1 MLRSVLPLI
10 VTLVAVLALEA
21 RAQTQVT
28 SLSGALP
35 PEPEIGSFT
44 AVTNTVE
51 RHYDSEAFALGQRG
65 GRTFA
70 NEAVRA
76 LDASSASIRLD
87 DGTVLDVGPNS
98 EITLDSF
105 IYDPERGEQR
115 LSLRFLSGIVRFTTG
130 SMEKQAYEINTPVG
144 SLTIRGT
151 EFTLL
156 MEEALHLV
164 LNEGAITLELFGGEA
179 QDLDALDPERR
190 FLSVV
195 DGSFI
200 TLSDSDGALT
210 EAMNA
215 LELSFDRPNVHSSV
229 VSDYMTAFFSRVT
242 LETCSSGAL
251 CLFALERHFDRLCQI
266 GVLRAEARRSLARI
280 VAHVEK
286 RAGALNDPVDVYEI
300 LVESYAPI
308 RAEVDAFPVSYGD
321 ARSCGLPT
329 EENEAVQVTRVT
341 TQSGGSVKL
350 RIDEVGADNLT
361 PLQAVQWSSS
371 SSGGR
376 STSSDDGTTQRR
388 PADTNDDNQ
397 TPGNTVDPGN
407 QTPGNAVDPGT
418 TLTSPGLITPIQP
431 IQITPIEP
439 IQIAPIQI
447 APIIITPIS
456 PPTLTVGN

>member
-10 VTLVAVLALEA
+10 ATLVAVLALEA
-21 RAQTQVT
+21 RAQTQVA

-35 PEPEIGSFT
+35 PEPEIGAFT
-44 AVTNTVE
+44 AVMNTVE
-51 RHYDSEAFALGQRG
+51 RRYDDLPFALGERG
-65 GRTFA
+65 GRTYA

-76 LDASSASIRLD
+76 LEASSASIRLD

-164 LNEGAITLELFGGEA
+164 LNDGAITLSLFDGEE
-179 QDLDALDPERR
+179 QDLDARDPDRR

-195 DGSFI
+195 DGAFI
-200 TLSDSDGALT
+200 TVPDTDGALR

-215 LELSFDRPNVHSSV
+215 LEFTFDTPGVHSAV
-229 VSDYMTAFFSRVT
+229 VGDYMTAFFNRVT
-242 LETCSSGAL
+242 LETCARGDL

-286 RAGALNDPVDVYEI
+286 REGALNDPAGVSEI
-300 LVESYAPI
+300 LLESYAAI

-321 ARSCGLPT
+321 ARSCGSPA
-329 EENEAVQVTRVT
+329 EGNEAVQVTRVT

-361 PLQAVQWSSS
+361 PLQAVQSSSS
-371 SSGGR
+371 SSGGG
-376 STSSDDGTTQRR
+376 STGSDDGSNQRR
-388 PADTNDDNQ
+388 PGSTNDDNQ
-397 TPGNTVDPGN
+397 TPGKF
-407 QTPGNAVDPGT
+407 ADPGT
-418 TLTSPGLITPIQP
+418 SLTSPGLITPIQP
-431 IQITPIEP
+431 IQITPI
-439 IQIAPIQI
+439 
-447 APIIITPIS
+447 IITPIS
-456 PPTLTVGN
+456 PPIMIIGN

>member
-21 RAQTQVT
+21 RAQTQVA
-28 SLSGALP
+28 SLRGALP

-51 RHYDSEAFALGQRG
+51 RRYDDLAFALGERG

-76 LDASSASIRLD
+76 REASSASIRLD

-164 LNEGAITLELFGGEA
+164 LNDGAITLSLFDGEE
-179 QDLDALDPERR
+179 QDLDARDPDRR

-195 DGSFI
+195 DGAFI
-200 TLSDSDGALT
+200 TVPDTDGALR

-215 LELSFDRPNVHSSV
+215 LEFTFDTPGVHSAV
-229 VSDYMTAFFSRVT
+229 VGDYMTAFFNRVT
-242 LETCSSGAL
+242 LETCASGDL

-286 RAGALNDPVDVYEI
+286 REGALNDPAGVSEI
-300 LVESYAPI
+300 LLESYAAI

-321 ARSCGLPT
+321 ARSCGSPA
-329 EENEAVQVTRVT
+329 EGNEAVQVTRVT

-361 PLQAVQWSSS
+361 PLQAVQSSSS
-371 SSGGR
+371 SSGGG
-376 STSSDDGTTQRR
+376 STGSDDGSNQRR
-388 PADTNDDNQ
+388 PGSTNDDNQ
-397 TPGNTVDPGN
+397 TPGKF
-407 QTPGNAVDPGT
+407 ADPGT
-418 TLTSPGLITPIQP
+418 SLTSPGLITPIQP
-431 IQITPIEP
+431 IQITPI
-439 IQIAPIQI
+439 
-447 APIIITPIS
+447 IITPIS
-456 PPTLTVGN
+456 PPIMIIGN

>member
-10 VTLVAVLALEA
+10 ATLVAVLALEA
-21 RAQTQVT
+21 RAQTQVD

-35 PEPEIGSFT
+35 PEPEIGAFT

-51 RHYDSEAFALGQRG
+51 RRYDDLAFALGERG
-65 GRTFA
+65 GRTYA

-76 LDASSASIRLD
+76 LEASSASIRLD

-164 LNEGAITLELFGGEA
+164 LNDGAITLSLFDGEE
-179 QDLDALDPERR
+179 QDLDARDPDRR

-195 DGSFI
+195 DGAFI
-200 TLSDSDGALT
+200 TVPDTDGALR

-215 LELSFDRPNVHSSV
+215 LELTFDTPGVHSAV
-229 VSDYMTAFFSRVT
+229 VGDYMTAFFNRVT
-242 LETCSSGAL
+242 LETCASGDL

-286 RAGALNDPVDVYEI
+286 REGALNDPAGVSEI
-300 LVESYAPI
+300 LLESYAAI

-321 ARSCGLPT
+321 ARSCGSPA
-329 EENEAVQVTRVT
+329 EGNEAVQVTRVT

-361 PLQAVQWSSS
+361 PLQAVQSSSS
-371 SSGGR
+371 SSGGG
-376 STSSDDGTTQRR
+376 STGSDDGSNQRR
-388 PADTNDDNQ
+388 PGSTNDDNQ
-397 TPGNTVDPGN
+397 TPGKF
-407 QTPGNAVDPGT
+407 ADPGT
-418 TLTSPGLITPIQP
+418 SLTSPGLITPIQP
-431 IQITPIEP
+431 IQITPI
-439 IQIAPIQI
+439 
-447 APIIITPIS
+447 IITPIS
-456 PPTLTVGN
+456 PPIMIIGN

>member
-1 MLRSVLPLI
+1 MLRSVLHL
-10 VTLVAVLALEA
+10 TTSLVAVLALEA
-21 RAQTQVT
+21 SAQTQVA
-28 SLSGALP
+28 SLSGAVP

-51 RHYDSEAFALGQRG
+51 RLYDSEAFALGKRG

-76 LDASSASIRLD
+76 LEASSASIRLD

-98 EITLDSF
+98 EITLDSL

-179 QDLDALDPERR
+179 HDLDALDPDRR

-200 TLSDSDGALT
+200 ALSDSDGALT

-215 LELSFDRPNVHSSV
+215 LELSFARPNIHSSV
-229 VSDYMTAFFSRVT
+229 VSDYMTLFFNRVT
-242 LETCSSGAL
+242 LDTCRSGSS
-251 CLFALERHFDRLCQI
+251 CVFALQQHFDRLCQI

-280 VAHVEK
+280 VNHVEK
-286 RAGALNDPVDVYEI
+286 HLDALHDPAGVSEI
-300 LVESYAPI
+300 FLESYTPI
-308 RAEVDAFPVSYGD
+308 RAKVDGFPVVYGD
-321 ARSCGLPT
+321 SRTCGTPT
-329 EENEAVQVTRVT
+329 GGNETLQGTRLT
-341 TQSGGSVKL
+341 TQSGGSIKL
-350 RIDEVGADNLT
+350 RIDEIGAENLT
-361 PLQAVQWSSS
+361 LLQAAQSSTGS

-376 STSSDDGTTQRR
+376 STSSNDSPNQRL
-388 PADTNDDNQ
+388 PGSTNDDNQ
-397 TPGNTVDPGN
+397 APGYVT
-407 QTPGNAVDPGT
+407 DPGT
-418 TLTSPGLITPIQP
+418 TLILPELITPNL
-431 IQITPIEP
+431 
-439 IQIAPIQI
+439 
-447 APIIITPIS
+447 PIITTPSITTPSITTPNTNTPIS
-456 PPTLTVGN
+456 PPVTSIGN

>member
-1 MLRSVLPLI
+1 MTS
-10 VTLVAVLALEA
+10 LVAVLAFEA
-21 RAQTQVT
+21 SAQTQVA

-51 RHYDSEAFALGQRG
+51 RRYDSEAFALGQRG

-98 EITLDSF
+98 ELTLDSF

-151 EFTLL
+151 ITLP

-179 QDLDALDPERR
+179 RISTPLIRSVG
-190 FLSVV
+190 FSVV

-229 VSDYMTAFFSRVT
+229 VSDYMTASSAGSRWRPGAAAPFA
-242 LETCSSGAL
+242 CS
-251 CLFALERHFDRLCQI
+251 
-266 GVLRAEARRSLARI
+266 RSN
-280 VAHVEK
+280 
-286 RAGALNDPVDVYEI
+286 GTSTDC
-300 LVESYAPI
+300 
-308 RAEVDAFPVSYGD
+308 
-321 ARSCGLPT
+321 ARSAYCAPSAAQPRPYQRPYPRRRQRLYGP
-329 EENEAVQVTRVT
+329 
-341 TQSGGSVKL
+341 
-350 RIDEVGADNLT
+350 
-361 PLQAVQWSSS
+361 
-371 SSGGR
+371 GR
-376 STSSDDGTTQRR
+376 GYT
-388 PADTNDDNQ
+388 
-397 TPGNTVDPGN
+397 
-407 QTPGNAVDPGT
+407 
-418 TLTSPGLITPIQP
+418 
-431 IQITPIEP
+431 
-439 IQIAPIQI
+439 APE
-447 APIIITPIS
+447 S
-456 PPTLTVGN
+456 R

>member
-1 MLRSVLPLI
+1 MLRLILPLI

-21 RAQTQVT
+21 RAQTQVAF
-28 SLSGALP
+28 LSGALP
-35 PEPEIGSFT
+35 PEPEIGAFT

-51 RHYDSEAFALGQRG
+51 RRYDDLAFALGERG
-65 GRTFA
+65 GRTYA

-76 LDASSASIRLD
+76 LEASSASVRLD

-164 LNEGAITLELFGGEA
+164 LNDGAITLALFDGEKE
-179 QDLDALDPERR
+179 DLDARDPDRR
-190 FLSVV
+190 FLSVL
-195 DGSFI
+195 DGAFI
-200 TLSDSDGALT
+200 TVPDTDDALRD
-210 EAMNA
+210 AMSA
-215 LELSFDRPNVHSSV
+215 LELTFDTPNAHSSV
-229 VSDYMTAFFSRVT
+229 VGDYMTSFFNRVT
-242 LETCSSGAL
+242 LDTCASEGL
-251 CLFALERHFDRLCQI
+251 CVLALERHFDRLCQI

-280 VAHVEK
+280 MAHVEK
-286 RAGALNDPVDVYEI
+286 RAGALNDLVEVYEI

-321 ARSCGLPT
+321 ARSCGVLT
-329 EENEAVQVTRVT
+329 EENEAMRVTRVT
-341 TQSGGSVKL
+341 TLSGGSVKL

-376 STSSDDGTTQRR
+376 STSSDDGTNQRR
-388 PADTNDDNQ
+388 PADTNAD
-397 TPGNTVDPGN
+397 N

-439 IQIAPIQI
+439 IQIAPI
-447 APIIITPIS
+447 IITPIS
-456 PPTLTVGN
+456 PPTLTIGN

>member
-1 MLRSVLPLI
+1 MLRSILPLF

-21 RAQTQVT
+21 RARTQVA

-35 PEPEIGSFT
+35 PEPEIGAFT
-44 AVTNTVE
+44 AVMNTVE
-51 RHYDSEAFALGQRG
+51 RRYDDLPFALGERG
-65 GRTFA
+65 KRTFA

-76 LDASSASIRLD
+76 LEASSASIRLD

-105 IYDPERGEQR
+105 IYDPKRGEQR

-164 LNEGAITLELFGGEA
+164 LNDGAITLSLFDGEE
-179 QDLDALDPERR
+179 QDLDARDPDRR

-195 DGSFI
+195 DGAFI
-200 TLSDSDGALT
+200 TVPDTDGALK

-215 LELSFDRPNVHSSV
+215 LELTFDTPGVHSAV
-229 VSDYMTAFFSRVT
+229 VGDYMTAFFNRVT
-242 LETCSSGAL
+242 LETCASGDL

-286 RAGALNDPVDVYEI
+286 REGGLNDPAGVSEI
-300 LVESYAPI
+300 LLESYAAI

-321 ARSCGLPT
+321 AGSCGSPA
-329 EENEAVQVTRVT
+329 EGNEAVQVTRVT

-361 PLQAVQWSSS
+361 PLQAVQSSSS
-371 SSGGR
+371 SSGGG
-376 STSSDDGTTQRR
+376 STGSDDSSNQRR
-388 PADTNDDNQ
+388 PGSTNDDYQ
-397 TPGNTVDPGN
+397 TPGKV
-407 QTPGNAVDPGT
+407 ADPGT
-418 TLTSPGLITPIQP
+418 ALTSPGLITPIQP
-431 IQITPIEP
+431 IVIT
-439 IQIAPIQI
+439 
-447 APIIITPIS
+447 PIIITPIS
-456 PPTLTVGN
+456 PPIMIIGN

>member
-1 MLRSVLPLI
+1 MLRSVLPLM
-10 VTLVAVLALEA
+10 TPLVAVLALEA
-21 RAQTQVT
+21 SAQTQVA

-51 RHYDSEAFALGQRG
+51 RRYDSEAFALGIRG

-280 VAHVEK
+280 SARIQGGGSAFTAQGEDGDQL
-286 RAGALNDPVDVYEI
+286 AQS
-300 LVESYAPI
+300 LVEV
-308 RAEVDAFPVSYGD
+308 RAAVDTFPKAYRDARACGSSGVGQGD
-321 ARSCGLPT
+321 A
-329 EENEAVQVTRVT
+329 QVSRVT
-341 TQSGGSVKL
+341 TLTGGSVKL
-350 RIDEVGADNLT
+350 RIDEVGAENLT
-361 PLQAVQWSSS
+361 PLGVGQSASG
-371 SSGGR
+371 SSGGGNSASGNGESQSKSG
-376 STSSDDGTTQRR
+376 STYG
-388 PADTNDDNQ
+388 DNQ
-397 TPGNTVDPGN
+397 SPGE
-407 QTPGNAVDPGT
+407 ASAPGT
-418 TLTSPGLITPIQP
+418 NLTSPGLTSPGLTSPGLTSPGLITPIQP
-431 IQITPIEP
+431 IQI
-439 IQIAPIQI
+439 APIVI
-447 APIIITPIS
+447 SPIS
-456 PPTLTVGN
+456 PPVMIIGN

>member
-1 MLRSVLPLI
+1 MLRSVLPLM
-10 VTLVAVLALEA
+10 TSLVAVLALEA
-21 RAQTQVT
+21 SAQTQVA

-51 RHYDSEAFALGQRG
+51 RRYDSEAFALGIRG

-215 LELSFDRPNVHSSV
+215 LELSFERPNVHSSV

-242 LETCSSGAL
+242 LETCSSRAL

-280 VAHVEK
+280 SARIQGGGSAFTAQGEDGDQL
-286 RAGALNDPVDVYEI
+286 AQS
-300 LVESYAPI
+300 LVEV
-308 RAEVDAFPVSYGD
+308 RAAVDTFPKAYGD
-321 ARSCGLPT
+321 ARACGSSG
-329 EENEAVQVTRVT
+329 EGQEDAQVSRVT
-341 TQSGGSVKL
+341 TLTGGSVKL
-350 RIDEVGADNLT
+350 RIDEVGAENLT
-361 PLQAVQWSSS
+361 PLGVGHSASG
-371 SSGGR
+371 SSGGGSSASGNGESQSKSG
-376 STSSDDGTTQRR
+376 STYG
-388 PADTNDDNQ
+388 DNQ
-397 TPGNTVDPGN
+397 SPGE
-407 QTPGNAVDPGT
+407 ASAPGT
-418 TLTSPGLITPIQP
+418 NLTSPGLTSPGLTSPGLTSPGLITPIQP
-431 IQITPIEP
+431 IQI
-439 IQIAPIQI
+439 APIVI
-447 APIIITPIS
+447 SPIS
-456 PPTLTVGN
+456 PPVMIIGN

>member
-1 MLRSVLPLI
+1 MLRSVLPL
-10 VTLVAVLALEA
+10 LVPLTAVLALEA
-21 RAQTQVT
+21 SAQTQVA
-28 SLSGALP
+28 SLRGGLP
-35 PEPEIGSFT
+35 PEPEIGAFT

-51 RHYDSEAFALGQRG
+51 RRYDDLAFALGERG
-65 GRTFA
+65 GRTYA

-76 LDASSASIRLD
+76 LEASSASIRLD

-179 QDLDALDPERR
+179 QDLDARDPDRR
-190 FLSVV
+190 FLTVV
-195 DGSFI
+195 DGGFVAI
-200 TLSDSDGALT
+200 PDRDGALT

-215 LELSFDRPNVHSSV
+215 LELTFDTPNVHSSV
-229 VSDYMTAFFSRVT
+229 VGDYMTSFSNRVT
-242 LETCSSGAL
+242 LETCASGNL
-251 CLFALERHFDRLCQI
+251 CLLALEGHFDRLCQI

-286 RAGALNDPVDVYEI
+286 RAAALNDPAGVSEI

-308 RAEVDAFPVSYGD
+308 RAEVDAFPVAYGD
-321 ARSCGLPT
+321 ARSCGSPA
-329 EENEAVQVTRVT
+329 EGNEAVQLTRVT

-350 RIDEVGADNLT
+350 RIDEVGAENLS
-361 PLQAVQWSSS
+361 PLQAAQS
-371 SSGGR
+371 SSGGSGGG
-376 STSSDDGTTQRR
+376 STSSDDGSNQRR
-388 PADTNDDNQ
+388 PGGANDDDQ
-397 TPGNTVDPGN
+397 PPGKV
-407 QTPGNAVDPGT
+407 ADPGT

-431 IQITPIEP
+431 IV
-439 IQIAPIQI
+439 I

-456 PPTLTVGN
+456 PPIMIIGN

>member
-1 MLRSVLPLI
+1 MLRSVLPLM
-10 VTLVAVLALEA
+10 TSLVAVLALEA
-21 RAQTQVT
+21 SAQTQVA

-51 RHYDSEAFALGQRG
+51 RRYDSEAFALGKRG

-242 LETCSSGAL
+242 LETCGSGDL
-251 CLFALERHFDRLCQI
+251 CQFALERHFGRLCQI

-280 VAHVEK
+280 SARILGGSAFTAQGEDGDQL
-286 RAGALNDPVDVYEI
+286 AQS
-300 LVESYAPI
+300 LVEV
-308 RAEVDAFPVSYGD
+308 RAVVDTFPKAYGD
-321 ARSCGLPT
+321 ARACGSSG
-329 EENEAVQVTRVT
+329 EGQEDAEVSRVT

-350 RIDEVGADNLT
+350 RIDEVGAENLT
-361 PLQAVQWSSS
+361 ALGVVQS
-371 SSGGR
+371 SSG
-376 STSSDDGTTQRR
+376 SSGGGSSASGNGESQSKSGSAYR
-388 PADTNDDNQ
+388 DNQ
-397 TPGNTVDPGN
+397 SPGE
-407 QTPGNAVDPGT
+407 ASAPGT
-418 TLTSPGLITPIQP
+418 NLTSPGLTSPGLITPIQP
-431 IQITPIEP
+431 IQI
-439 IQIAPIQI
+439 APIVI
-447 APIIITPIS
+447 SPIS
-456 PPTLTVGN
+456 PPVMIIGN

>member
-1 MLRSVLPLI
+1 MLRSVLPLM
-10 VTLVAVLALEA
+10 TSLVAVLALEA
-21 RAQTQVT
+21 SAQTQVA

-51 RHYDSEAFALGQRG
+51 RRYDSEAFALGKRG

-229 VSDYMTAFFSRVT
+229 VSDYMTAFFSRIT

-280 VAHVEK
+280 SARILGGSAFTAQGEDGDQL
-286 RAGALNDPVDVYEI
+286 AQS
-300 LVESYAPI
+300 LVEV
-308 RAEVDAFPVSYGD
+308 RAVVDTFPKAYGD
-321 ARSCGLPT
+321 ARACGSSG
-329 EENEAVQVTRVT
+329 EGQEDAEVSRVT

-350 RIDEVGADNLT
+350 RID
-361 PLQAVQWSSS
+361 
-371 SSGGR
+371 
-376 STSSDDGTTQRR
+376 
-388 PADTNDDNQ
+388 
-397 TPGNTVDPGN
+397 
-407 QTPGNAVDPGT
+407 
-418 TLTSPGLITPIQP
+418 
-431 IQITPIEP
+431 
-439 IQIAPIQI
+439 
-447 APIIITPIS
+447 
-456 PPTLTVGN
+456 

>member
-10 VTLVAVLALEA
+10 ATLVAVLALEA
-21 RAQTQVT
+21 RAQTQVA
-28 SLSGALP
+28 SLSGAFP
-35 PEPEIGSFT
+35 PAPEIGAFT

-51 RHYDSEAFALGQRG
+51 RRYEDLAFALGKRG
-65 GRTFA
+65 GRTYA
-70 NEAVRA
+70 NEGVRA
-76 LDASSASIRLD
+76 LEASSASIRLD

-164 LNEGAITLELFGGEA
+164 LNDGAITLSLFDGEE
-179 QDLDALDPERR
+179 QDLDARDPDRR

-195 DGSFI
+195 DGAFI
-200 TLSDSDGALT
+200 TVPDTDGALK

-215 LELSFDRPNVHSSV
+215 LELTFDTPGVHSAV
-229 VSDYMTAFFSRVT
+229 VGDYMTAFFNRVT
-242 LETCSSGAL
+242 LETCASGDL

-286 RAGALNDPVDVYEI
+286 REGGLNDPAGVSEI
-300 LVESYAPI
+300 LLESHAAI

-321 ARSCGLPT
+321 ARSCGSPA
-329 EENEAVQVTRVT
+329 EGNEAVQVTRVT

-361 PLQAVQWSSS
+361 PLQAVQSSSS
-371 SSGGR
+371 SSGGG
-376 STSSDDGTTQRR
+376 STGSDDSSNQRR
-388 PADTNDDNQ
+388 PGSTNDDYQ
-397 TPGNTVDPGN
+397 TPGKF
-407 QTPGNAVDPGT
+407 ADPGT
-418 TLTSPGLITPIQP
+418 SLTSPGLITPIQP
-431 IQITPIEP
+431 IQITPI
-439 IQIAPIQI
+439 
-447 APIIITPIS
+447 IINPIS
-456 PPTLTVGN
+456 PPIMIIGN